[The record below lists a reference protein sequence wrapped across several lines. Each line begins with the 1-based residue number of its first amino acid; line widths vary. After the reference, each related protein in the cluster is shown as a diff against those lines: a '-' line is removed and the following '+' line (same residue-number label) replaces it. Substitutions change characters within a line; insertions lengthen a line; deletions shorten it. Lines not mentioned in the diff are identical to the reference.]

1 MQQAEVLTLVLMQSF
16 DLHIEQ
22 RGRINDNPRVAGNIL
37 RELRFVL
44 LFDAAIA
51 LTKRLIVGIGLQI
64 A

>member
-1 MQQAEVLTLVLMQSF
+1 MLALVLMQPF

-22 RGRINDNPRVAGNIL
+22 RGRVHDNPRVAGDIL
-37 RELRFVL
+37 RKLHFVL

-51 LTKRLIVGIGLQI
+51 LTKRLIVGTDLQT